1 MSNRIET
8 GPTETGPTETA
19 EPFDR
24 DAVRE
29 KIVEAALPHVPF
41 DGWTLETLRRAAQDA
56 GYEPVM
62 ALRVFSRGPV
72 EAIEFWNTLA
82 DRRMLA
88 ALEQEDV
95 ASLKIR
101 AKVALAVRRRL
112 EAAGAHR
119 EAVRRALGLLSLPH
133 NAPVAAATVWR
144 TIDAIWYAAGDTAT
158 DFNYYTKRGLLA
170 GVYSATVLYWLED
183 KSEGQQATW
192 EFLDRRI
199 ADVMRVPQALGSIR
213 ERLAAF
219 PNPFKPFFAG
229 RRGL

>member
-1 MSNRIET
+1 MPI
-8 GPTETGPTETA
+8 PTESPSENEAG
-19 EPFDR
+19 FDR

-29 KIVEAALPHVPF
+29 RIVEAALPHVPF
-41 DGWTLETLRRAAQDA
+41 DGWTPETLRRAAQDA

-62 ALRVFSRGPV
+62 ALRVFPRGSI

-88 ALEQEDV
+88 ALEKEDI

-101 AKVALAVRRRL
+101 ARVALAVRRRL

-133 NAPVAAATVWR
+133 NAPIAAATVWR

-213 ERLAAF
+213 DRLASL

-229 RRGL
+229 RRGF